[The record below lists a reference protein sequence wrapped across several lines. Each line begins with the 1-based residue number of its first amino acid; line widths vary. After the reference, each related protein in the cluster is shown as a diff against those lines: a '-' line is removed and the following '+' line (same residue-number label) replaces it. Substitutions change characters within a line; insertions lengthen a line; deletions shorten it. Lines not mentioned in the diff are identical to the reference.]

1 MFVIAAMFTLAGC
14 SGTPA
19 GGSSVRTV
27 GALVSPT
34 ASTNDSADPTS
45 GDGPTDPTSAAVGTA
60 LDLLATLAVKGRAP
74 KTGYT
79 RAEFGAAWTDD
90 NDSSLGH
97 NGCDTRNDILRR
109 DISAIT
115 LKPGS
120 HGCTVL
126 TGVLSDPYTAEQ
138 IAFTRGSATSNA
150 IQIDHVVALSN
161 AWQMGAQQWSR
172 SRRIAFAN
180 DPLNLLAVDGPANEA
195 KGDGDAATWLPPNKA
210 YRCAY
215 VARQVAVKV
224 RYALAVTA
232 AEKSAIAAILAS
244 CPGQLVPM

>member
-1 MFVIAAMFTLAGC
+1 MVLALAVLIMVASC

-19 GGSSVRTV
+19 
-27 GALVSPT
+27 ADPT
-34 ASTNDSADPTS
+34 ASNAPTDSAR
-45 GDGPTDPTSAAVGTA
+45 AATGTA
-60 LDLLATLAVKGRAP
+60 LDLLATLIVKGRAP
-74 KTGYT
+74 KTNYT
-79 RAEFGAAWTDD
+79 REQFGAAWTDD
-90 NDSSLGH
+90 NNSSLGH

-109 DISAIT
+109 DISAVT

-126 TGVLSDPYTAEQ
+126 TGVLSDPYTAER

-150 IQIDHVVALSN
+150 IQIDHVVPLSN
-161 AWQMGAQQWSR
+161 AWQMGAQQWAR

-180 DPLNLLAVDGPANEA
+180 DPLNLLAVDGSANQA

-224 RYALAVTA
+224 RYALGVTA
-232 AEKSAIAAILAS
+232 AEKSTIAVILAT
-244 CPGQLVPM
+244 CPGQVVPM